1 MTPAA
6 APLQA
11 QRAPPWREA
20 LLLALWLL
28 ATVWVRP
35 LLLPDEGRYAGVAF
49 EMLRGSALLPTLNGL
64 PFFHKPPLLYW
75 ADLASMQLFGIDEF
89 AVRVGP
95 ALMAWAMGLALFL
108 HLRRGVGVG
117 TARIGMLVLATSPLY
132 FVGAQYV
139 NHDMG
144 VAACI
149 SMAVLAAVRALEAPA
164 AQAAQAAQAVPAV
177 STRAW
182 QPWML
187 LAWLFCGLGV
197 LAKGLIGIVLPALIV
212 LPWLAAQ
219 QRWRDV
225 LRLLHPPGIALAALV
240 VLPWMW
246 AMQSRYPGFFD
257 YFIVEQHF
265 RRYAGANFNNQMPVW
280 FFVLALPLLMLPWTL
295 WLWPALRQRGRQAG
309 LYLWWLVAV
318 VGFFSL
324 PSSKLV
330 GYVMPALVP
339 LAALLALAMDR
350 PGRPWRPVA
359 AGAAV
364 CCLLLIGLLAWK
376 APGSHRDVGL
386 ALSQR
391 LQPGER
397 VVFVD
402 QYFYDVPFYA
412 RLQRPA
418 VVVSQWGDPD
428 IALNDNWR
436 KELQDA
442 ARFDKAAA
450 ARTLWPWARIA
461 ELACGANATWW
472 LTAAETLPRLQQAV
486 PGATVVQVGRHAL
499 LLRSPALGCP
509 PAAP

>member
-1 MTPAA
+1 M
-6 APLQA
+6 
-11 QRAPPWREA
+11 
-20 LLLALWLL
+20 
-28 ATVWVRP
+28 
-35 LLLPDEGRYAGVAF
+35 
-49 EMLRGSALLPTLNGL
+49 
-64 PFFHKPPLLYW
+64 
-75 ADLASMQLFGIDEF
+75 
-89 AVRVGP
+89 
-95 ALMAWAMGLALFL
+95 
-108 HLRRGVGVG
+108 
-117 TARIGMLVLATSPLY
+117 
-132 FVGAQYV
+132 
-139 NHDMG
+139 
-144 VAACI
+144 
-149 SMAVLAAVRALEAPA
+149 
-164 AQAAQAAQAVPAV
+164 
-177 STRAW
+177 
-182 QPWML
+182 
-187 LAWLFCGLGV
+187 

-219 QRWRDV
+219 QRWRDL
-225 LRLLHPPGIALAALV
+225 LRLLHLPGIALAALV

-246 AMQSRYPGFFD
+246 AMQSRYPAFFD

-265 RRYAGANFNNQMPVW
+265 RRYAGASFNNQMPFW
-280 FFVLALPLLMLPWTL
+280 FFALALPLLMLPWTL
-295 WLWPALRQRGRQAG
+295 WLWPALRLRGRQAG

-339 LAALLALAMDR
+339 MAALLALAMNR
-350 PGRPWRPVA
+350 PGRPWRQVA
-359 AGAAV
+359 AGAAAT
-364 CCLLLIGLLAWK
+364 CLLLIGLLAWK

-402 QYFYDVPFYA
+402 HYFYDVPFYA

-418 VVVSQWGDPD
+418 VVVSQWDDPD
-428 IALNDNWR
+428 IALKDNWR

-450 ARTLWPWARIA
+450 ARTLWPWARMA

-509 PAAP
+509 PAEP

>member
-1 MTPAA
+1 MTAA
-6 APLQA
+6 TGVPK
-11 QRAPPWREA
+11 RAASAFPWREA
-20 LLLALWLL
+20 VLLALWLL
-28 ATVWVRP
+28 ATIGARP

-49 EMLRGSALLPTLNGL
+49 EMLQGSALVPTLDGL

-75 ADLASMQLFGIDEF
+75 ADMAAMQLFGINAF

-95 ALMAWAMGLALFL
+95 VLMAWAMGLGLFL
-108 HLRRGVGVG
+108 HLRRWHGVG
-117 TARIGMLVLATSPLY
+117 TARIGLCVLATSPLY

-139 NHDMG
+139 NHDIG

-149 SMAVLAAVRALEAPA
+149 SLAVLAAVRALESPGNE
-164 AQAAQAAQAVPAV
+164 QPGW
-177 STRAW
+177 RGW

-212 LPWLAAQ
+212 LPWLLAQ

-225 LRLLHPPGIALAALV
+225 LRLLNPAGVMLAALV

-257 YFIVEQHF
+257 YFIVDQHF
-265 RRYAGANFNNQMPVW
+265 RRYAGTSFNNQQPFW
-280 FFVLALPLLMLPWTL
+280 FFAVVLPVLMLPWTL

-309 LYLWWLVAV
+309 LYFWWAVVV

-330 GYVMPALVP
+330 GYAMPALVP
-339 LAALLALAMDR
+339 MAALLALAFSS
-350 PGRPWRPVA
+350 PGRPWRRVA
-359 AGAAV
+359 GGAAAF
-364 CCLLLIGLLAWK
+364 CLLLIGLLVWK
-376 APGSHRDVGL
+376 APGSHRDIGL
-386 ALSQR
+386 ALAQQ

-412 RLQRPA
+412 KLQQPA
-418 VVVSQWGDPD
+418 VVVSQWDDAD
-428 IALNDNWR
+428 IAARDNWR
-436 KELQDA
+436 KELHDA
-442 ARFDKAAA
+442 ARFDPAAA
-450 ARTLWPWARIA
+450 ARTLWHWARIA
-461 ELACGANATWW
+461 DLACGTQATWW
-472 LTAAETLPRLQQAV
+472 LTTADNVPRLQQAV
-486 PGATVVQVGRHAL
+486 PVASVVQVGRHAV
-499 LLRSPALGCP
+499 LLRSPERDCRQ
-509 PAAP
+509 PAP